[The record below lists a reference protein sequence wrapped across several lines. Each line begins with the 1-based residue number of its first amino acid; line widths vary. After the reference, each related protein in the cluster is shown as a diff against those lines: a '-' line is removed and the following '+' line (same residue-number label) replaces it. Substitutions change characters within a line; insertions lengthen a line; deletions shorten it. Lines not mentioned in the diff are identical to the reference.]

1 MSIEKS
7 KWERC
12 LKASPVVSVRNWCQA
27 SIPNAHEDRK
37 STRLNSSH
45 DQISY
50 AVFCLKKKIDFE
62 VDVGLELRLDVT
74 GAADACGHRAPDDRV
89 QVQHTRGVLAR
100 HKHVA
105 VDQLAENQG
114 NDG

>member
-50 AVFCLKKKIDFE
+50 AVFCLKKKINFENPRTQHSHSLFPILDLRSIVLHRNDSRSRHMRDTDF
-62 VDVGLELRLDVT
+62 R
-74 GAADACGHRAPDDRV
+74 R
-89 QVQHTRGVLAR
+89 RGVS
-100 HKHVA
+100 
-105 VDQLAENQG
+105 
-114 NDG
+114 

>member
-50 AVFCLKKKIDFE
+50 AVFCLKKKINFQYSSKLPASSAQNSRDMTCFDNLSLNRINPLGRSSRE
-62 VDVGLELRLDVT
+62 VSTRF
-74 GAADACGHRAPDDRV
+74 PDPF
-89 QVQHTRGVLAR
+89 L
-100 HKHVA
+100 
-105 VDQLAENQG
+105 
-114 NDG
+114 